1 MRILIAGGGVGAALI
16 AARLIREGNEVTI
29 VEKDAERCLE
39 LDEHLDAKIVQGSAG
54 SVRTLREA
62 GLDKAEMLI
71 AETNSDEINLLCCM
85 IAQADSSVKVKV
97 ARVRTHEF
105 QQWER
110 ILTRMGLQVDRIIH
124 PETDIMQRIMRVLDL
139 PGVSDILDFADGAI
153 KLFGMNVNPDSWFA
167 GKTVVELDAANP
179 PKDSLIALIFRGQEV
194 IIPHGAQRLE
204 PGDHI
209 YICTTRECLDDVFA
223 FMGIQ
228 KRKAIQRA
236 TIVGGRQIGIWV
248 AEELERMGVSV
259 KLIERDPQR
268 CELISTILDKTVVIH
283 DDGTD
288 QRTLEEENIEGA
300 DAFLALTRDD
310 ADNIIASLQAR
321 RLGARKIVALVNQP
335 NHLPIIRRL
344 GINTSISQRLTAV
357 DMVLRYVR
365 KGRVLSVTTFHEE
378 REEEAEAIE
387 LIAGRGSKF
396 VNKKLREI
404 RFPQG
409 AIVGAIARPDGEVCV
424 PRGEATI
431 HEGDRV
437 IFFTL
442 ESAVPE
448 LESAFLAEPERTRGA
463 A

>member
-1 MRILIAGGGVGAALI
+1 MGAALI